1 MKVTILTP
9 MEIEKE
15 KTLTALNGF
24 KTTKHTYTIVVTG
37 IGRESMAKAMMN
49 LPQADVTVLV
59 GFTAVV
65 GQSAILPEA
74 LQLGKPVEVTAGL
87 LYGYEGQLFE
97 NGSIK
102 VTHSKTGLPCLL
114 SLTSDKFVKT
124 TNLTVGTLI
133 NMEDY
138 TFMRLKREQDFIVRV
153 VSDFLPH
160 EKPIDFFKEIEVID
174 FTAAVEVIENI

>member
-1 MKVTILTP
+1 MKVTILSP

-15 KTLTALNGF
+15 KTLMALQQF
-24 KTTKHTYTIVVTG
+24 KELKHSYEVVTCG
-37 IGRESMAKAMMN
+37 IGREAISKTMMT
-49 LPQADVTVLV
+49 LPESDVTVLM
-59 GFTAVV
+59 GFAAVV
-65 GQSAILPEA
+65 GQAEVLPEE
-74 LQLGKPVEVTAGL
+74 LQLGMPVEVTASL

-102 VTHSKTGLPCLL
+102 VSNAKTNLPCLL

-124 TNLTVGTLI
+124 TDITIGTLV

-138 TFMRLKREQDFIVRV
+138 SFVNLKRPQDFIIRI

-160 EKPIDFFKEIEVID
+160 QKPIDFFKEIEVID
-174 FTAAVEVIENI
+174 FTKAIEAIEKL

>member
-9 MEIEKE
+9 MEVEKE
-15 KTLTALNGF
+15 KVLTALEVL
-24 KTTKHTYTIVVTG
+24 KPTKHEYTIVVTG
-37 IGRESMAKAMMN
+37 IGREHMAKAMMN
-49 LPQADVTVLV
+49 LMERDVTVLM

-65 GQSAILPEA
+65 GQAQVLPES
-74 LQLGKPVEVTAGL
+74 LQLGMPVEITASL

-102 VTHSKTGLPCLL
+102 VERSKTNLPCLL

-124 TNLTVGTLI
+124 TDITIGTMV

-138 TFMRLKREQDFIVRV
+138 TFMHLKEEQDFIIRI

-160 EKPIDFFKEIEVID
+160 LKPIDFFKEIEVID
-174 FTAAVEVIENI
+174 FTKALEAIENY